1 MWYHNYTEIREVTI
15 MIIIDIT
22 KNIQKVQAK
31 NPMRKFSDI
40 AEWALADYY
49 NIERHMHDSKSD
61 SEGADVEVEN
71 ENLYIS
77 VKTARWTLV
86 SGKKGFDTMD
96 TIWEN
101 YENTTR
107 SNMHAYIAKNGIAYM
122 MNINEWKNFVYKFA
136 GLERDSKKNGGNW
149 KIRGRRESQ
158 KMLDYL
164 ALMA

>member
-1 MWYHNYTEIREVTI
+1 MT
-15 MIIIDIT
+15 IIDIT
-22 KNIQKVQAK
+22 KNIQKIQAK

-96 TIWEN
+96 AIWEN

-107 SNMHAYIAKNGIAYM
+107 SNMHAYITQSGIAYM
-122 MNINEWKNFVYKFA
+122 MNINEWKKFVYEFA
-136 GLERDSKKNGGNW
+136 GLERDSKKNGGHL
-149 KIRGRRESQ
+149 KIRGRKESQ
-158 KMLDYL
+158 RMLNYL